1 VTAEGDNPP
10 LPRRRVGTA
19 GEESLEEIEL
29 DLLLTAVARRYGY
42 DFRQYSP
49 ASLHRRVQRA
59 MVEERLDTLSA
70 LQERLL
76 HEPEALQRFISH
88 LSVHV
93 TSMFRDPQVYRA
105 LRKQVVPLLRTWP
118 FVRIWHA
125 GCATGE
131 EVYSLA
137 ILLHEEGLLD
147 RCRIYATD
155 LSDELLEQANAGAY
169 PLSVMRRYT
178 ANYLASGGR
187 EEFSGYYTADH
198 KNAVLRDDIR
208 RPIVFS
214 QHNLVSD
221 GSFNE
226 FHLIMCRNVMIY
238 FDKQLRDRVLEL
250 FHDSLVLFGVLGLG
264 QRESLRFTP
273 RFESYQPL
281 ADESLRLYRR
291 VR

>member
-1 VTAEGDNPP
+1 VSPAAVGEGEAED
-10 LPRRRVGTA
+10 
-19 GEESLEEIEL
+19 LEELEL
-29 DLLLTAVARRYGY
+29 ELLLSAIARRYGY

-49 ASLHRRVQRA
+49 ASLKRRVRRA
-59 MVEERLDTLSA
+59 VREEGLKTLSG

-76 HEPEALQRFISH
+76 HDPDALGRFITH

-93 TSMFRDPQVYRA
+93 TGMFRDPHVYQAIREH
-105 LRKQVVPLLRTWP
+105 VVPLLRTWP

-155 LSDELLEQANAGAY
+155 LSVELLERARQGVY
-169 PLSVMRRYT
+169 RLSAMRDYT
-178 ANYLASGGR
+178 ANYHQAGGR
-187 EEFSGYYTADH
+187 EDFSGYYRADH
-198 KNAVLRDDIR
+198 RHALLREDIR
-208 RPIVFS
+208 QPVVFS

-226 FHLIMCRNVMIY
+226 FHLILCRNVMIY
-238 FDKQLRDRVLEL
+238 FDKDLRDRVHRLLHE
-250 FHDSLVLFGVLGLG
+250 SLVLFGVLGVG
-264 QRESLRFTP
+264 VRESMRFTP
-273 RFESYQPL
+273 HSDAYQPL
-281 ADESLRLYRR
+281 AEEELRLYRR